1 MRTTSEKQRPKD
13 LEPGPGFA
21 PRCWQGGV
29 AIIALLAVGCAAA
42 KPPAVVAPAPP
53 PPPPPAAEPPPRPD
67 PVKLVWMPLDP
78 MVHAKLGVALNGRFE
93 HAQVPGVDVQTK
105 SPVSMDVAQMSLE
118 CGQATVE
125 CFVAVGRHLQAN
137 RLLWA
142 DVKRDKHK
150 KIIVALSLLD
160 VGRGAMVR
168 RAEHTFANPRAALAG
183 VDGLMTEL
191 TSPSVADD
199 KTPTPSRTKP

>member
-1 MRTTSEKQRPKD
+1 MRTTSGQRQPRD

-21 PRCWQGGV
+21 IRRWKGV
-29 AIIALLAVGCAAA
+29 AILALLAFGCAAA
-42 KPPAVVAPAPP
+42 PRPAPVAPAPP
-53 PPPPPAAEPPPRPD
+53 PPPPPPAEPPPPPE

-78 MVHAKLGVALNGRFE
+78 MVHAKLGIAVNGRFE
-93 HAQVPGVDVQTK
+93 HAQLPGIDVQTK
-105 SPVSMDVAQMSLE
+105 APVSMDVAQLSLE

-150 KIIVALSLLD
+150 KILIALSLLD
-160 VGRGAMVR
+160 VGRGAMIH
-168 RAEHTFANPRAALAG
+168 RAERAFANPRAALAG
-183 VDGLMTEL
+183 IDGLMAEL
-191 TSPSVADD
+191 GAPPVAND
-199 KTPTPSRTKP
+199 KTPTASRTKP

>member
-1 MRTTSEKQRPKD
+1 MRTTSGKQGPKD
-13 LEPGPGFA
+13 LEPGPGYA
-21 PRCWQGGV
+21 PGWRGGV
-29 AIIALLAVGCAAA
+29 AIIALLALGCAAA
-42 KPPAVVAPAPP
+42 PRPAPVAPAPP

-78 MVHAKLGVALNGRFE
+78 MVHAKLGIAVNGHFE
-93 HAQVPGVDVQTK
+93 HAQLPGVDVLTK
-105 SPVSMDVAQMSLE
+105 APVSMDVAQMSLE

-150 KIIVALSLLD
+150 KINVTLSLLD
-160 VGRGAMVR
+160 VGRAAMVS
-168 RAEHTFANPRAALAG
+168 RAERTFANPRAALAG
-183 VDGLMTEL
+183 IDGLMTEL
-191 TSPSVADD
+191 TSPSVAAD
-199 KTPTPSRTKP
+199 KTATPSRTKP